1 MRFKTRIFSGL
12 AVAALALAGCSA
24 GSDSSKAQTLDI
36 RTAIYPLEYIAKSVG
51 GDHVKVTSLTPP
63 NVEAH
68 DLELSPKTV
77 AGLSNADSVIYL
89 RKFQPAVDAAVD
101 QTSSTKSL
109 DITSAAHLLPANED
123 EHAHDHAEGE
133 HDHGHGDDA
142 EHDEHS
148 DEAHE
153 HGEEADHAEAGHDEH
168 EHGHDD
174 DADHAEAGHD
184 EHGHGDDADHEEH
197 DHEHHHHHDVGGM
210 DPHFWLDP
218 DRMVSVAQQV
228 SDHLS
233 EIDKAHAADYQKN
246 LESLKKQLK
255 DLSGTMTSSFK
266 SCKRENFIVSHE
278 AFGYLAQKT
287 GLKQIGVSGIEP
299 EVAPSPARLNEIAKI
314 VKETGTTTLYTEI
327 AISPKVIKVLA
338 NDLGVKT
345 TTLDPLENQPKDG
358 EDYLSVMKK
367 NIEVLQAGLECQ

>member
-24 GSDSSKAQTLDI
+24 GSEASKTQTLDI
-36 RTAIYPLEYIAKSVG
+36 RTAIYPLEYIAKNVG

-77 AGLSNADSVIYL
+77 AGLSTADSVIYL

-101 QTSSTKSL
+101 QTSSLKSL

-123 EHAHDHAEGE
+123 EHSHEHAEGDHNEHSDKAHDHGDEAEHE
-133 HDHGHGDDA
+133 HDHG
-142 EHDEHS
+142 DE
-148 DEAHE
+148 
-153 HGEEADHAEAGHDEH
+153 
-168 EHGHDD
+168 
-174 DADHAEAGHD
+174 
-184 EHGHGDDADHEEH
+184 ADHEEH
-197 DHEHHHHHDVGGM
+197 GHEHHHHHDVGGM

-233 EIDKAHAADYQKN
+233 EIDKAHAADYHKN